1 MTESSTIP
9 KVFISYSHSSPNR
22 QEWVRNLAAKL
33 MANGVDVALDQWELE
48 FGNDIYAYM
57 EQMVSG
63 KDINKVIIVCD
74 TDYAQK
80 ADNRQKGVG
89 AETQIITPKIYN
101 SANQNKFIPVLAEK
115 DDKENSSIP
124 AYCKNLLHID
134 LSDDEYESNFDN
146 LLRAIYDQP
155 VYSKPTLGKRPDFS
169 SEKISPVSII
179 SSSEVCNSLRH
190 GKNDA
195 TGILE
200 EYFSNVTT
208 NMEQFTPQAYTK
220 NYDHIIDSI
229 NDFLPYR
236 DEIIKILYSIAIYS
250 PKDENTNK
258 IHKFFEELIP
268 YLTPRNDSG
277 PYRKSDSDN
286 FKFIV
291 QELFL
296 YAIATLIKHE
306 RFEQAAY
313 LINEPYYVK
322 NNITN
327 NSMFTFFCM
336 YNYLMSFHNRNNNLN
351 LRIPSLHAY
360 TIKEKIHSIITFE
373 QIMQADFILS
383 LKSFSTNN
391 YPRWFPTTL
400 IYVEQSSFEIF
411 GRSEKKAYFNKIKCL
426 WNIKEPS
433 ELEAGLQYLSQQLLV
448 VKNYSDVFNLAN
460 YHKLCSIE

>member
-1 MTESSTIP
+1 MTESSTTP

-33 MANGVDVALDQWELE
+33 MANGVDVVLDQWELE
-48 FGNDIYAYM
+48 AGNDIYAYM

-63 KDINKVIIVCD
+63 EDINKVIIVCD

-169 SEKISPVSII
+169 GEKISPVSII

-190 GKNDA
+190 DKNDA

-200 EYFSNVTT
+200 EYFSNVTA
-208 NMEQFTPQAYTK
+208 NMEKFTIQTRAE
-220 NYDHIIDSI
+220 NYEHIIDSI

-236 DEIIKILYSIAIYS
+236 DEIIKILSSIAIYS
-250 PKDENTNK
+250 PKDENINK

-268 YLTPRNDSG
+268 YLNFQG
-277 PYRKSDSDN
+277 SDSEKSFDN

-296 YAIATLIKHE
+296 YTVAILIKNE
-306 RFEQAAY
+306 RFEQVAY
-313 LINEPYYVK
+313 LMDNRYYVK
-322 NNITN
+322 IHGTN
-327 NSMFTFFCM
+327 NPTLLFDCMRNHLNSFC
-336 YNYLMSFHNRNNNLN
+336 NRNINLK
-351 LRIPSLHAY
+351 LGKASLHAN
-360 TIKEKIHSIITFE
+360 TIKERTHNIITFE
-373 QIMQADFILS
+373 QIMQADFVLS
-383 LKSFSTNN
+383 LKSLLTKG
-391 YPRWFPTTL
+391 RWFPITL
-400 IYVEQSSFEIF
+400 FYDEQSSFEIF
-411 GRSEKKAYFNKIKCL
+411 GRSEKKEYFNKIKCL

-433 ELEAGLQYLSQQLLV
+433 ELEAVLQCLSQQLLLAN
-448 VKNYSDVFNLAN
+448 NYCSDVFCLAN
-460 YHKLCSIE
+460 YSKLCSIE